1 VGFYLRHLAGTAADL
16 FRFGRRTGRW
26 WFPVVLVALGAG
38 ALMAATLKV
47 VVPTAVYVLF

>member
-1 VGFYLRHLAGTAADL
+1 VGFYLRHLAGTTADL
-16 FRFGRRTGRW
+16 LRFGRRTGRW

-38 ALMAATLKV
+38 ALLAATLKV